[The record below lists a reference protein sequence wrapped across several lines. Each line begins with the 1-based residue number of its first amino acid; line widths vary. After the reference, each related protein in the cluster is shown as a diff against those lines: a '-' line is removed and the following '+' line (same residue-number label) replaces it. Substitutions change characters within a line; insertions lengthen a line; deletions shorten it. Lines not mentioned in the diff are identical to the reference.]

1 MIISQLLSVPCTGTS
16 YHTTDPARG
25 PHWGSLTNQKAA
37 PYRHQI
43 TELTTLQLPGQL
55 TFWLFKIC
63 TRKILFLYSMYK
75 GESPIPTVKE
85 QENSQLLT
93 SSVQIPLL
101 SSPISAPQSCCLFSL
116 YFAHPSDVR
125 SIFLL
130 SIKSG
135 KKGPEA
141 RLTGS
146 ITASAPNACPALA
159 AILKYV
165 DCR

>member
-1 MIISQLLSVPCTGTS
+1 
-16 YHTTDPARG
+16 
-25 PHWGSLTNQKAA
+25 
-37 PYRHQI
+37 
-43 TELTTLQLPGQL
+43 
-55 TFWLFKIC
+55 
-63 TRKILFLYSMYK
+63 MYK

-93 SSVQIPLL
+93 SVQIPLL

-165 DCR
+165 DSLVDNTYSAAVLILSLCIFYMVYYIQC

>member
-1 MIISQLLSVPCTGTS
+1 
-16 YHTTDPARG
+16 
-25 PHWGSLTNQKAA
+25 
-37 PYRHQI
+37 
-43 TELTTLQLPGQL
+43 
-55 TFWLFKIC
+55 
-63 TRKILFLYSMYK
+63 MYK

-116 YFAHPSDVR
+116 YFVHPSDVR

-159 AILKYV
+159 AILNYV
-165 DCR
+165 DSLVDNTYSAAVLILSLCIFYTVYYIEC